1 MGLDNGIEIK
11 RRADLPAAAFACF
24 DEEEARRV

>member
-11 RRADLPAAAFACF
+11 RRADLPAAFAYF
-24 DEEEARRV
+24 DEEEARCV